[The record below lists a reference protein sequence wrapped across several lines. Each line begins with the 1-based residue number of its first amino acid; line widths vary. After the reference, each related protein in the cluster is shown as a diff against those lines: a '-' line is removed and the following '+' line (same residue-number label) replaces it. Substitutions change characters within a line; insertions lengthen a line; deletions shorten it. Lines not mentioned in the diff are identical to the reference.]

1 MEDRRNRQSIL
12 RQWGLVACLT
22 VVSMLA
28 QIDKNILVLMVGPI
42 QRDFGASDVQIS
54 LLIGTA
60 FAVANMVVGLPSGWL
75 ADRFNRRVVIAVG
88 VAIWSLA
95 VASNAVASAFVA
107 LLVARIVVG
116 GAEALIPPS
125 SYSLIR
131 DGVDEQRRARAL
143 SVYTMSLMLGTGLS
157 LVLGGPLLGAIQS
170 AGIRSIPFIGTVSPW
185 QVTLFLIGVVGLP
198 MSLLIFLA
206 KEPGRQEE
214 KTSADASRSLSG
226 VGRYLVANRAI
237 FLPLTLFAVSHAMIT
252 FGLGSWMPTM
262 TARRFH
268 LGLREIGLMQGG
280 LLLTMGPLGL
290 WLAGMAMDRKGGGS
304 LSRVA
309 LVGVLVTIAVTAL
322 TITMCLIGSVSAFWI
337 VDAMVVLFSW
347 TFMAVTSTVVAKAAP
362 ASIVGAVMAIVLVL
376 NGLIGQGGSPT
387 LIALVSQHGFGGSPD
402 ALPRAMASVF
412 AVAGAVALWAAIVL
426 YRTFLRRDGVVG
438 PVALGAPIGDTR

>member
-1 MEDRRNRQSIL
+1 MEDRRNRKSIL

-28 QIDKNILVLMVGPI
+28 QIDKNILVLIVGPI

-54 LLIGTA
+54 LLIGAA
-60 FAVANMVVGLPSGWL
+60 FAVANIVVGLPSGWL

-88 VAIWSLA
+88 VAIWSFA
-95 VASNAVASAFVA
+95 VASNAVASGFAA
-107 LLVARIVVG
+107 LLVARIIVG

-157 LVLGGPLLGAIQS
+157 LVLGGPLLGAVQS

-206 KEPGRQEE
+206 KEPGRQQDA
-214 KTSADASRSLSG
+214 SSNASRSLAG
-226 VGRYLVANRAI
+226 VGRYLVINRAI
-237 FLPLTLFAVSHAMIT
+237 FLPLILFAVSHAMIT

-268 LGLREIGLMQGG
+268 LGLRDIGLMQGG

-290 WLAGMAMDRKGGGS
+290 WLAGMAMDRKGGRS
-304 LSRVA
+304 LAGVA
-309 LVGVLVTIAVTAL
+309 LVGMLVTIAVTTL
-322 TITMCLIGSVSAFWI
+322 TVVMCLIGSVTAFWM
-337 VDAMVVLFSW
+337 VDATVVLFSW
-347 TFMAVTSTVVAKAAP
+347 TFMAVTSTVVAKTAP

-387 LIALVSQHGFGGSPD
+387 LIALVSQHVFGGGPD

-412 AVAGAVALWAAIVL
+412 AVAGAVALWAAVVL
-426 YRTFLRRDGVVG
+426 YRNFLRRDRVID
-438 PVALGAPIGDTR
+438 PVALRVQIGDAR

>member
-1 MEDRRNRQSIL
+1 MEDRRNRNSIL

-54 LLIGTA
+54 LLIGAA
-60 FAVANMVVGLPSGWL
+60 FAVANIVVGLPSGWL

-107 LLVARIVVG
+107 LLVARIIVG

-206 KEPGRQEE
+206 KEPGRQQEA
-214 KTSADASRSLSG
+214 SLDASRSLSG
-226 VGRYLVANRAI
+226 IGRYLVVNRAI
-237 FLPLTLFAVSHAMIT
+237 FLPLFIFAVSHAMIT

-290 WLAGMAMDRKGGGS
+290 WLAGMAMDRKGGRS
-304 LSRVA
+304 LSGVA
-309 LVGVLVTIAVTAL
+309 RVGVLVTIAVTAL
-322 TITMCLIGSVSAFWI
+322 TVTMCLIGSVTAFWI

-347 TFMAVTSTVVAKAAP
+347 TFMAVTSTVVAKTAP

-387 LIALVSQHGFGGSPD
+387 LIALVSQHGFGGGHD
-402 ALPRAMASVF
+402 ALPQAMASVF
-412 AVAGAVALWAAIVL
+412 AAAGAVALWAAVVL
-426 YRTFLRRDGVVG
+426 YRNFLRWDGVGV
-438 PVALGAPIGDTR
+438 PVALHVHIGDAR

>member
-1 MEDRRNRQSIL
+1 M
-12 RQWGLVACLT
+12 
-22 VVSMLA
+22 
-28 QIDKNILVLMVGPI
+28 
-42 QRDFGASDVQIS
+42 
-54 LLIGTA
+54 
-60 FAVANMVVGLPSGWL
+60 
-75 ADRFNRRVVIAVG
+75 
-88 VAIWSLA
+88 
-95 VASNAVASAFVA
+95 
-107 LLVARIVVG
+107 
-116 GAEALIPPS
+116 
-125 SYSLIR
+125 
-131 DGVDEQRRARAL
+131 
-143 SVYTMSLMLGTGLS
+143 
-157 LVLGGPLLGAIQS
+157 
-170 AGIRSIPFIGTVSPW
+170 
-185 QVTLFLIGVVGLP
+185 VGLP

-206 KEPGRQEE
+206 QEPGRQEE
-214 KTSADASRSLSG
+214 ASADASRSLAG

-290 WLAGMAMDRKGGGS
+290 WLAGMAMDRKGGRS
-304 LSRVA
+304 LAGVA

-322 TITMCLIGSVSAFWI
+322 TVTMCLIGSVSAFWV

-347 TFMAVTSTVVAKAAP
+347 TFMAVTSTVVAKVAP

-412 AVAGAVALWAAIVL
+412 AAAGATALWAAIVL
-426 YRTFLRRDGVVG
+426 YRTFLRQGGVVN
-438 PVALGAPIGDTR
+438 PVALGVHVGDAR

>member
-1 MEDRRNRQSIL
+1 MEEDRNRQPVS
-12 RQWGLVACLT
+12 RQWVLVACLT
-22 VVSMLA
+22 VISMLA
-28 QIDKNILVLMVGPI
+28 QIDKNILVLMAGPI
-42 QRDFGASDVQIS
+42 QRDFAASDVQIS
-54 LLIGTA
+54 LLIGAA
-60 FAVANMVVGLPSGWL
+60 FAVSNMVIGLPAGWL
-75 ADRFNRRVVIAVG
+75 ADRFNRRVVIALG
-88 VAIWSLA
+88 VAVWSLA
-95 VASNAVASAFVA
+95 VASNAIASAFVA
-107 LLVARIVVG
+107 LLVARIIVG

-157 LVLGGPLLGAIQS
+157 LVLGGPLLGAIQLS
-170 AGIRSIPFIGTVSPW
+170 GIRSMPFVGAVSPW
-185 QVTLFLIGVVGLP
+185 QITLFLIGVVGLP

-206 KEPGRQEE
+206 KEPGRQHE
-214 KTSADASRSLSG
+214 SGLAASRSLSG
-226 VGRYLVANRAI
+226 VARYLVANRAI
-237 FLPLTLFAVSHAMIT
+237 FAPLFIFAVFNAMIT

-290 WLAGMAMDRKGGGS
+290 WLAGMAMDLKEGRS
-304 LSRVA
+304 LSGVA
-309 LVGVLVTIAVTAL
+309 LVGVFVTIAVTTL
-322 TITMCLIGSVSAFWI
+322 TVTMCLIDSVTAFWV

-347 TFMAVTSTVVAKAAP
+347 TFMAVTSTVVAKVAP

-387 LIALVSQHGFGGSPD
+387 VIALVSQHVFAGSAD

-412 AVAGAVALWAAIVL
+412 AVAGAVAFFAAVGL
-426 YRTFLRRDGVVG
+426 YRNVGRRDLAGD
-438 PVALGAPIGDTR
+438 PVALAVHIGDAP

>member
-54 LLIGTA
+54 LLIGAA
-60 FAVANMVVGLPSGWL
+60 FAVANIVVGLPSGWL

-157 LVLGGPLLGAIQS
+157 LVLGGPLLGAVQS

-214 KTSADASRSLSG
+214 ASPDARRSLSG

-237 FLPLTLFAVSHAMIT
+237 FLPLTLFAVSHAIIT

-290 WLAGMAMDRKGGGS
+290 WLAGMAMDRKGGRS
-304 LSRVA
+304 LSGVA
-309 LVGVLVTIAVTAL
+309 LVGVLVTVAVTAL
-322 TITMCLIGSVSAFWI
+322 TVTMCLIGSVTAFWV

-376 NGLIGQGGSPT
+376 NGLIGQGGAPT

-412 AVAGAVALWAAIVL
+412 AVAGAVALWAAIAL
-426 YRTFLRRDGVVG
+426 YRSCLRQDGVVG
-438 PVALGAPIGDTR
+438 LVALGVHIGDAR

>member
-1 MEDRRNRQSIL
+1 MEDHRNHRSAL

-54 LLIGTA
+54 LLIGAA
-60 FAVANMVVGLPSGWL
+60 FAVANIVVGLPAGWL

-131 DGVDEQRRARAL
+131 DGVDERRRARAL

-206 KEPGRQEE
+206 KEPGRQEAAS
-214 KTSADASRSLSG
+214 TDASRSLAG

-290 WLAGMAMDRKGGGS
+290 WFAGMAMDRKGS
-304 LSRVA
+304 RNLSGVA

-322 TITMCLIGSVSAFWI
+322 TVTMCLIGSVSAFWI

-347 TFMAVTSTVVAKAAP
+347 TFMAVTSTIVAKAAP

-376 NGLIGQGGSPT
+376 NGLVGQGGSPT
-387 LIALVSQHGFGGSPD
+387 LIALVSQHGFGGGPD

-412 AVAGAVALWAAIVL
+412 AAAGAVALWAAIAL
-426 YRTFLRRDGVVG
+426 YRTFRRRDGVAETI
-438 PVALGAPIGDTR
+438 ALGAHMGDAR

>member
-1 MEDRRNRQSIL
+1 MEDRRNRNSIL

-28 QIDKNILVLMVGPI
+28 QIDKNILVLMAGPI

-54 LLIGTA
+54 LLIGAA
-60 FAVANMVVGLPSGWL
+60 FAVANIVVGLPSGWL

-107 LLVARIVVG
+107 LLVARIIVG

-206 KEPGRQEE
+206 KEPGRQQEA
-214 KTSADASRSLSG
+214 SLDASRGLSG
-226 VGRYLVANRAI
+226 IGRYLVVNRAI
-237 FLPLTLFAVSHAMIT
+237 FLPLFIFAVSHAMIT

-290 WLAGMAMDRKGGGS
+290 WLAGMAMDRKGGRS
-304 LSRVA
+304 LAGVA
-309 LVGVLVTIAVTAL
+309 RVGVLVTIAVTAL
-322 TITMCLIGSVSAFWI
+322 TVTMCLIGSVTAFWI

-347 TFMAVTSTVVAKAAP
+347 TFMAVTSTVVAKTAP

-387 LIALVSQHGFGGSPD
+387 LIALVSQHGFGGGHD
-402 ALPRAMASVF
+402 ALPQAMASVF
-412 AVAGAVALWAAIVL
+412 AAAGAVALWAAVVL
-426 YRTFLRRDGVVG
+426 YRNFLRWDGVGV
-438 PVALGAPIGDTR
+438 PVALHVHIGDAR

>member
-54 LLIGTA
+54 LLIGAA
-60 FAVANMVVGLPSGWL
+60 FAVANIVVGLPAGWL

-131 DGVDEQRRARAL
+131 DGVDEQRRACAL

-214 KTSADASRSLSG
+214 ASADASRSLAG

-290 WLAGMAMDRKGGGS
+290 WFAGMAMDRKGGRS
-304 LSRVA
+304 LAGVA

-322 TITMCLIGSVSAFWI
+322 TVTMCLIGSVSAFWV

-347 TFMAVTSTVVAKAAP
+347 TFMAVTSTVVAKVAP

-412 AVAGAVALWAAIVL
+412 AAAGAVALWAAIVL
-426 YRTFLRRDGVVG
+426 YRTFLRQGRVVG
-438 PVALGAPIGDTR
+438 PVALGVHIGDVR

>member
-54 LLIGTA
+54 LLIGAA
-60 FAVANMVVGLPSGWL
+60 FAVANIVVGLPSGWL

-95 VASNAVASAFVA
+95 VASNAVVSAFVA
-107 LLVARIVVG
+107 LLVARIFVG

-143 SVYTMSLMLGTGLS
+143 SVYTMSLIIGTGLS

-214 KTSADASRSLSG
+214 ISADASRSLSG

-290 WLAGMAMDRKGGGS
+290 WLAGMAMDRKGGRS
-304 LSRVA
+304 LSGVA

-322 TITMCLIGSVSAFWI
+322 TVTMCLIGSVTAFWV

-438 PVALGAPIGDTR
+438 TVAFGAHIGDAR